1 MRSSA
6 DRLTR
11 RQAIGTLGA
20 FALPWECFQKDAFV
34 GGFRFAIVRPCPP
47 GAAALRSMMVDAG
60 GSNLGQSFRVGAYR
74 PGNIASNP
82 LVQVPNQ
89 VAIPDPRKFTLSAT
103 FDF

>member
-1 MRSSA
+1 
-6 DRLTR
+6 
-11 RQAIGTLGA
+11 
-20 FALPWECFQKDAFV
+20 
-34 GGFRFAIVRPCPP
+34 
-47 GAAALRSMMVDAG
+47 MMVDAG
-60 GSNLGQSFRVGAYR
+60 GNNLGQSFRVGAYR